1 MKEYRATPN
10 KARVFCSECGSPLY
24 SDRDDLPEAKR
35 LRLGTPDTLVSPSR
49 RYHAWC
55 CPRRSGS
62 ISPMSCP
69 SFPSLR
75 TELAAHTAPALP

>member
-1 MKEYRATPN
+1 MKEYRTTPN

-35 LRLGTPDTLVSPSR
+35 LRLGTLDS
-49 RYHAWC
+49 WC
-55 CPRRSGS
+55 RPRRSGS

-75 TELAAHTAPALP
+75 TELAAHTAPALA